1 MGLSRVKSFR
11 GEQGF
16 NMTKPI
22 DCCDVLILGSVPL
35 SGPEEVFVGIASS
48 LGKRVRRMPDGE
60 TGPRLEWIFWQKQI
74 FERNSSFLSGAKDE
88 ASSTDWRNQTVDE
101 KLRLWSNWYHL
112 RPEIHADDLEFGK
125 LGYANEAKKSY
136 EIFSRL
142 KTQGAIDASCKFQVS
157 LPTPY
162 CVLGACVAPESRL
175 RTERAYEAR
184 LISEILEIA
193 DAIPAD
199 ELAIQWDAAHEI
211 ENLDGARPH
220 WFEDPEAGIVE
231 RLVRLGEAVPRQVEL
246 GYHFCYGD
254 FAHRHI
260 VEPVDMGTMVRVANE
275 VSKSINR
282 PVQWLHMP
290 VPKDRKDL
298 SYFEPLRQLRLQLST
313 RLYLGVVHYTDGF
326 EGAMERIKVAHKIRR
341 DFGIATECGFGRRAP
356 DTVPLLL
363 DIHKKVCDAMSAAS
377 VSACT

>member
-1 MGLSRVKSFR
+1 
-11 GEQGF
+11 
-16 NMTKPI
+16 MTKSI
-22 DCCDVLILGSVPL
+22 DDCDVLILGSVPL
-35 SGPEEVFVGIASS
+35 SGPEEVFRSIAAT
-48 LGKRVRRMPDGE
+48 LGTRVRRMPDGE

-74 FERNSSFLSGAKDE
+74 FERNSSFVSGPKGE

-101 KLRLWSNWYHL
+101 NLKWWDNWFHL
-112 RPEIHADDLEFGK
+112 RPEVHADDLRFGT

-136 EIFSRL
+136 DIFARL
-142 KTQGAIDASCKFQVS
+142 KLQGAVDKSCKFQVS

-184 LISEILEIA
+184 LISEIREMA

-231 RLVRLGEAVPRQVEL
+231 RLVRLGEAVPGRVEL

-260 VEPVDMGTMVRVANE
+260 VEPTDMGTMVGVANAIF
-275 VSKSINR
+275 KAIKR

-290 VPKDRKDL
+290 VPKSRKD
-298 SYFEPLRQLRLQLST
+298 SAYFEPLRQLSLHPPT
-313 RLYLGVVHYTDGF
+313 RLYLGVVHYTDGV
-326 EGAMERIKVAHKIRR
+326 EGTMERINIAQKITN
-341 DFGIATECGFGRRAP
+341 DFGIATECGFGRRAAE
-356 DTVPLLL
+356 TVPMLLE
-363 DIHKKVCDAMSAAS
+363 IHKAVCDSKSAAS
-377 VSACT
+377 TISAKPTVNKMPTDKANNAN